1 METKKKALGKG
12 LEQLFTN
19 NNVIDFDNFEKEIVK
34 ENKNDVVMLKLD
46 EIRSNPYQQRLW
58 TYCGWAPL

>member
-19 NNVIDFDNFEKEIVK
+19 NVIDFDNFERDIVT
-34 ENKNDVVMLKLD
+34 ENKNDVTMIKLD
-46 EIRSNPYQQRLW
+46 EIR
-58 TYCGWAPL
+58 